1 MRGAVGCRVWGQ
13 SQALTAE
20 RVWNAIA
27 RLLHS
32 AWRAAKELACT
43 SPTERASKTI
53 RQDFI
58 FWLVQHCSVLDA
70 HDYHNINSLLYYHRK
85 QEKKK
90 SCEMSCAENNNCFL
104 TFLRDFVML
113 RGFYTSSFLRSVD
126 TVRADW
132 NLMLL
137 LTSASPAVIVPLFI
151 ITAAEDEKGW
161 VAQTPC
167 LPSLNRAQHTALI
180 CSDTAAQILLLLL
193 LD

>member
-1 MRGAVGCRVWGQ
+1 MPKPDCSTAPGGQRRSWPAPHQQRGHQKQ
-13 SQALTAE
+13 SDKTSSSGLCSIAQCWTLMITTTSTASCIIIG
-20 RVWNAIA
+20 N
-27 RLLHS
+27 
-32 AWRAAKELACT
+32 K
-43 SPTERASKTI
+43 K
-53 RQDFI
+53 
-58 FWLVQHCSVLDA
+58 
-70 HDYHNINSLLYYHRK
+70 
-85 QEKKK
+85 KKK